1 MTSPIDPAS
10 KIPTLA
16 SSEAWSLHSWQN
28 KLATQQPSYPDEAAL
43 QSTLDTLQQHPPLVF
58 AGEVKRLRKHL
69 AAVAEGKGFL
79 LQGGD
84 CAESFAEFSD
94 TNIRNIFRVL
104 LQMSVILTFA
114 AACPVIK
121 VGRVA
126 GQFAKPRSSDIE
138 TKNGVTLAS
147 FRGDIINGIEFTEQS
162 RRPDPNRMLQAYTQS
177 AASLNLLRALAQ
189 GGFADLHEVQQWN
202 LDFIKDTPQSN
213 RYQDLGLRITQTLEF
228 MSACGLT
235 SKTTPQIRETE
246 FFTSHEAL
254 LLPFEQALTRYEK
267 KDDCWYDFSAHMVWI
282 GDRTRQIDGAHIEF
296 VRGIA
301 NPIGIKCGP
310 SLEPADL
317 VQLIHRIN
325 PENTP
330 GKICLIT
337 RMGAAQ
343 VKNKLIPLVKAVQ
356 EQGQVVVWSCD
367 PMHGNTTVSSSG
379 LKTRDFQAILKEVKG
394 FFETLQ
400 SVNAYPGGIHVEMTG
415 KNVTECTGGAR
426 SISEDELHQ
435 RYDTLCDPRLNA
447 SQGLE
452 LSFLVAEMIKQG
464 RQRA

>member
-343 VKNKLIPLVKAVQ
+343 VENKLIPLVKAVQ

-426 SISEDELHQ
+426 SI
-435 RYDTLCDPRLNA
+435 
-447 SQGLE
+447 
-452 LSFLVAEMIKQG
+452 
-464 RQRA
+464 